1 MPAVV
6 VDNADLP
13 AVPMTQAE
21 EHYECS
27 SAFHSDETD
36 TCIYPNKVENV
47 ALPVHAGLPKEL
59 PYFAFQI

>member
-1 MPAVV
+1 
-6 VDNADLP
+6 
-13 AVPMTQAE
+13 MTQAE

-27 SAFHSDETD
+27 SAFHSGETA